1 MTGHECIPPSMLG
14 DVEARL
20 RQEQMHDDHVGAT
33 GLRGYATRNPVNH
46 QAVSSGIGGGI
57 NNNNADVTRSR
68 NLRREGSNLAL
79 TNSTNSLNSLSVGP
93 LKPPEEVTVAKKSF
107 KRENLLS
114 DFHLAR
120 NQTRPVPFLLLN
132 IS

>member
-1 MTGHECIPPSMLG
+1 M
-14 DVEARL
+14 
-20 RQEQMHDDHVGAT
+20 
-33 GLRGYATRNPVNH
+33 
-46 QAVSSGIGGGI
+46 SSGGGGGI
-57 NNNNADVTRSR
+57 NNADVTRSR

-107 KRENLLS
+107 NRENLLS

-120 NQTRPVPFLLLN
+120 NQTRPVLFLLLKM
-132 IS
+132 S